1 MSAGRGKRAAS
12 GERSIKMEGQE
23 EAGTETI
30 TEIQN
35 YLETFNKEIQSGDQ
49 TVQHVTEVQQV
60 VTSDDNAEEGTYFV
74 DQSGHYYYQANADS
88 QPVMTVVSGIAD
100 PGGDVSDGTGEATFM
115 AVQPQDAHV
124 EEISVMDQGSDGMSS
139 GTESNQVILNAGDA
153 YQAVTI
159 VPSDSGA
166 GEVSYVLIVQQPD
179 DKDDKE
185 DDNDLTVYDFDD
197 AEEGGIQLES
207 GDEDDKTKIIKIL
220 PKKSQT
226 VTQAHMCNYCNYTS
240 PKRYDQVPYTRDPET
255 SSTLAQFCVDVWC
268 LFRYLLSRHMK
279 SHSEERPHKCSV
291 CERGF
296 KTLASLQN
304 HVNTHTGTKPHR
316 CKFCD
321 SAFTT
326 SGELVRHVRYR
337 HTHEKPHKCTECE
350 YSSVELSK
358 LKRHMRCHTGERP
371 YQVRATFSQ
380 SLCIVVCFRRHV
392 RYKHTHEKPHKCT
405 ICDYA
410 SVELSKMR
418 NHMRCHT
425 GERPYQ
431 VSPSFFAQTGFF
443 GLAPT
448 APVTCLWM
456 VSASVLS
463 TRDISSLESNT
474 GDKPVFQCE
483 LCPTTCGRKTDLR
496 IHVQKL
502 HTSDRPLKCKRCGKS
517 FPDRYSYKQ
526 QCIIVALSVWQSVL
540 VTFSPLPPLVCLQI
554 HNKSHEGEKC
564 FKCDLCP
571 YASISQ
577 RHLESHMLI
586 HTDQKPYQCDQ
597 CDQSFRQK
605 QLLRRHQN
613 LYHNPN
619 YVPPPPREKTHE
631 CPECGRA
638 FRHKGNLIRHM
649 AVHDPE
655 SSAQEKALAL
665 KLGRQKKIQI
675 IDGQHVEV
683 MAGEDDDE
691 DDEDTDGEM
700 MAVEGQDGQQYV
712 VLEVIQLQDG
722 EGGEQAVAVVA
733 GDSSH
738 SMGHLQGLDSDE
750 EEEEGLMAGHHMAT
764 DHYSGKFTDLVAA
777 LDDDDDDEVMHTLRE
792 RKLSRKDAFAIR
804 KKIQTEKD
812 MQNCFGFDDDGD
824 EVDDDEAAKT
834 TIQFLEAINH

>member
-1 MSAGRGKRAAS
+1 MSNDKAKKSAHS
-12 GERSIKMEGQE
+12 GVQIKMENHE
-23 EAGTETI
+23 GTETI
-30 TEIQN
+30 TDIQN
-35 YLETFNKEIQSGDQ
+35 YLETFNKEIEGGDQ
-49 TVQHVTEVQQV
+49 TVHVTEVQQV
-60 VTSDDNAEEGTYFV
+60 VAAEENGEEGTYFV
-74 DQSGHYYYQANADS
+74 DQSGRYYYQATTSD
-88 QPVMTVVSGIAD
+88 QPSVMTVVSSLPD
-100 PGGDVSDGTGEATFM
+100 PSGEGTEGSSETTYVAM
-115 AVQPQDAHV
+115 QPQEGQQV
-124 EEISVMDQGSDGMSS
+124 EEAMTIESSEEGAASGQEGSGM
-139 GTESNQVILNAGDA
+139 ILNASDA

-159 VPSDSGA
+159 VPSDTNP
-166 GEVSYVLIVQQPD
+166 GEVSYVLIVQPTD
-179 DKDDKE
+179 DKDEKGE
-185 DDNDLTVYDFDD
+185 DQDLTVYDFDEG
-197 AEEGGIQLES
+197 EEGGIAMES

-240 PKRYDQVPYTRDPET
+240 PK
-255 SSTLAQFCVDVWC
+255 
-268 LFRYLLSRHMK
+268 RYLLSRHMK

-326 SGELVRHVRYR
+326 SGELVRHVRY
-337 HTHEKPHKCTECE
+337 
-350 YSSVELSK
+350 
-358 LKRHMRCHTGERP
+358 
-371 YQVRATFSQ
+371 
-380 SLCIVVCFRRHV
+380 
-392 RYKHTHEKPHKCT
+392 KHTHEKPHKCS

-431 VSPSFFAQTGFF
+431 CPHCTYASPDTFKLKRHLRIHTGEKPYECDICHARFTQSNS
-443 GLAPT
+443 LKAHK
-448 APVTCLWM
+448 LIH
-456 VSASVLS
+456 SA
-463 TRDISSLESNT
+463 

-502 HTSDRPLKCKRCGKS
+502 HTSDKPLKCKRCGKS
-517 FPDRYSYKQ
+517 FPDRYTYK
-526 QCIIVALSVWQSVL
+526 
-540 VTFSPLPPLVCLQI
+540 I

-619 YVPPPPREKTHE
+619 YVPPPPQEKTHE

-649 AVHDPE
+649 AVHDPD

-675 IDGQHVEV
+675 IDGQQVEV
-683 MAGEDDDE
+683 MAGQDDDE
-691 DDEDTDGEM
+691 DEEDTDGDM
-700 MAVEGQDGQQYV
+700 MAVEGNDGQQYV

-722 EGGEQAVAVVA
+722 DGSEPAVAVVT
-733 GDSSH
+733 GDPSH
-738 SMGHLQGLDSDE
+738 AIEQGAVTLRAADSDD
-750 EEEEGLMAGHHMAT
+750 EGL
-764 DHYSGKFTDLVAA
+764 S
-777 LDDDDDDEVMHTLRE
+777 DDEEVIQTIQR
-792 RKLSRKDAFAIR
+792 SRKMSKKDALAIR
-804 KKIQTEKD
+804 KRIETEKD
-812 MQNCFGFDDDGD
+812 MQNCFGFDEEEG
-824 EVDDDEAAKT
+824 DDESEDPGKN
-834 TIQFLEAINH
+834 TIRLLETIH

>member
-1 MSAGRGKRAAS
+1 MIPASVEHSLVRYHVRCVQQSLYAIGQIRDQEAS

-23 EAGTETI
+23 ESGTETI

-60 VTSDDNAEEGTYFV
+60 VTSDENAEEGTYFV

-88 QPVMTVVSGIAD
+88 QPVMT
-100 PGGDVSDGTGEATFM
+100 
-115 AVQPQDAHV
+115 PQDAHV

-240 PKRYDQVPYTRDPET
+240 PKRY
-255 SSTLAQFCVDVWC
+255 
-268 LFRYLLSRHMK
+268 LLSRHMK

-358 LKRHMRCHTGERP
+358 LKRHMREL
-371 YQVRATFSQ
+371 V
-380 SLCIVVCFRRHV
+380 RHV

-431 VSPSFFAQTGFF
+431 CPHCTYASPDTFKLKRHLRIHTGEKPYECDICHARFTQSNS
-443 GLAPT
+443 LKAHK
-448 APVTCLWM
+448 LIH
-456 VSASVLS
+456 SA
-463 TRDISSLESNT
+463 

-517 FPDRYSYKQ
+517 FPDRYSYK
-526 QCIIVALSVWQSVL
+526 
-540 VTFSPLPPLVCLQI
+540 I

-777 LDDDDDDEVMHTLRE
+777 LDDDDDEVMHTLRE

-812 MQNCFGFDDDGD
+812 MQNCFGFDEDGD